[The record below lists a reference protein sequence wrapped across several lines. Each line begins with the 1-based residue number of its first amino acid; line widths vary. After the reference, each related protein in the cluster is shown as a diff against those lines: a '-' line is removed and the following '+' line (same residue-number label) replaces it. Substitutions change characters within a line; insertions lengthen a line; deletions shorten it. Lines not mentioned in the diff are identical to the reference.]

1 MSAYQDAVAKGLLRT
16 SLMDRASVS
25 TQLNSQ
31 SLEPEKFLMRA
42 AITTLGN
49 EEFIGAEAQRLKVIA
64 DAAAKKADE
73 DAALAKK
80 ASDEAK
86 LSQAKADIAK
96 AAADKAAADAK
107 DAAARAE
114 KAQSDLQALKAIAEK
129 AKSEEAAAQT
139 AAAQAV
145 SIAKSKQLAAQAA
158 AQLASTAQKKLDSL
172 KSKTG
177 LNKGGQKTV
186 PAGSGSSA
194 TTSTEI
200 KESPIGNSD
209 QVNSSSNIAGTSS
222 LPLILIA
229 ITVVVAAIF
238 LMIFAVRSRRRA
250 GDSLST
256 LTDLGTAS
264 ALSQI
269 NSEVNSSAGVKKAR
283 KAAPRKVTVP
293 AARSKGASK
302 KKVAVRK
309 VAPKKT
315 APKKK

>member
-16 SLMDRASVS
+16 SFMDGASES
-25 TQLNSQ
+25 TQLSSQ

-49 EEFIGAEAQRLKVIA
+49 EVFIGAEAQRLKVIA
-64 DAAAKKADE
+64 DEAAKKADE

-86 LSQAKADIAK
+86 LSQAKADTAK
-96 AAADKAAADAK
+96 AAADKAAANAK
-107 DAAARAE
+107 AAAALAE

-129 AKSEEAAAQT
+129 AKSEAAAAQT

-200 KESPIGNSD
+200 VESPIGNSD
-209 QVNSSSNIAGTSS
+209 QVSSNIAGTSS

-229 ITVVVAAIF
+229 ITVVIAAIF

-264 ALSQI
+264 ALARI
-269 NSEVNSSAGVKKAR
+269 NSEINSSAGVKRA
-283 KAAPRKVTVP
+283 RKVTAP
-293 AARSKGASK
+293 AVRIKTASQ
-302 KKVAVRK
+302 KKVPVRK

-315 APKKK
+315 ASKRK